1 MSQQDLKKRAARLWK
16 AIKVGKVLSD
26 LGYEVD
32 PYDPSDQQFSCDLHG
47 SEDHDPSAH
56 LYYEQNAWH
65 CFGCGKKRDA
75 VQTIIDK
82 KKKTFTEAIEY
93 LETKYNIQPLSLP
106 TELIEKIEGTEKD
119 FSDMRRDIEQT
130 LLYLTINRYVGKQ
143 EAVTFWAKF
152 DKLCSSEFRK
162 TYPEDLIKNYLIKLK
177 LEVMN
182 NLIVD

>member
-1 MSQQDLKKRAARLWK
+1 MSDTDLIKQKIDIVDFIKEYTTLMPSGSNFKARCPFHQEK
-16 AIKVGKVLSD
+16 T
-26 LGYEVD
+26 
-32 PYDPSDQQFSCDLHG
+32 PSFMVSPERQS
-47 SEDHDPSAH
+47 
-56 LYYEQNAWH
+56 WH

-93 LETKYNIQPLSLP
+93 LETKYNIQPLSPP

-119 FSDMRRDIEQT
+119 FSDMRRDVEQT
-130 LLYLTINRYVGKQ
+130 LLYLTTNRYVEKQ